1 MTTADPAV
9 LDLTEGERR
18 ALADLAAFPLLG
30 AITGRRSRR
39 FPVGGHIPAG
49 ELAFTSSKPV
59 QPLSEVERALVLSVV
74 TGVTG
79 WHFGISHHPGY
90 APALPNYPGSAA
102 GRTFPSAAGFHTT
115 EFFFT
120 DDSGTYFL
128 SSRDDA
134 PASRGRGGDIGD
146 GGSGDGGSGDGGI
159 EDWLAETV
167 GRYHKISDERIHLPR
182 EEPYLE
188 GHNTWIANHPGSLL
202 VIPVADLAQHFI
214 ANVAFFLQNG
224 YGLYDDI
231 HDREIPGAT
240 DASLRHAGDPFPLSF
255 VEQYTL
261 AEASAELVTAAYNG
275 HLVLGALGLGGWT
288 FDGIDRL
295 SVLGASGDPAV
306 PGLGF
311 DVQTDD
317 RWSLPNPTGLPGVFE
332 TLSRP
337 HVADAG
343 EAVAR
348 FTERKFGPGGP
359 FHPDTDGPWRD
370 TPRVRASAATYDER
384 FTELLTGQIAY
395 VDDVFGKI
403 PGTVPTVHILNYLQA
418 QHIDTDFY
426 DHHFDPGAYLPTHRD
441 HRDVWHS

>member
-1 MTTADPAV
+1 MTSTAAATFA
-9 LDLTEGERR
+9 LDEHERR
-18 ALADLAAFPLLG
+18 ALADLTSFPLLG

-39 FPVGGHIPAG
+39 FPVGGEIPSG
-49 ELAFTSSKPV
+49 ELAFASRKPV
-59 QPLSEVERALVLSVV
+59 QPLSDTERAIVLAAV

-79 WHFGISHHPGY
+79 WNFGISHHPGY
-90 APALPNYPGSAA
+90 APALPNYSGTAT

-128 SSRDDA
+128 SSRDA
-134 PASRGRGGDIGD
+134 QPRGELPEEGKASDTDIE
-146 GGSGDGGSGDGGI
+146 S
-159 EDWLAETV
+159 WLAETV
-167 GRYHKISDERIHLPR
+167 GRYRKISDERIYLPR

-202 VIPVADLAQHFI
+202 VIPIADLAQHFI

-231 HDREIPGAT
+231 NGREIPGGT
-240 DASLRHAGDPFPLSF
+240 DSSLRHAGDPFPLSF

-261 AEASAELVTAAYNG
+261 AEASAELITAAYNG
-275 HLVLGALGLGGWT
+275 HLILGALGLGGWT

-295 SVLGASGDPAV
+295 SILGASGDPAV

-311 DVQTDD
+311 EVQTDD
-317 RWSLPNPTGLPGVFE
+317 RWALPNPTGLPGVFE

-337 HVADAG
+337 HVADAA
-343 EAVAR
+343 EAVSR

-359 FHPDTDGPWRD
+359 FHPDTPGPWSD
-370 TPRVRASAATYDER
+370 NPRVRGLAARYDDDFVR
-384 FTELLTGQIAY
+384 LLTEQISY
-395 VDDVFGKI
+395 VDDTFGKI

-426 DHHFDPGAYLPTHRD
+426 DHHFGPGAYLDTHRD
-441 HRDVWHS
+441 HDRTWHR